1 MAQQR
6 VEELATVVVNAGYHL
21 HRDVGPGLLEL
32 VYHAILFDR
41 LLDAGLQVESERSVD
56 IQIDGKTYANAFKAD
71 LIVENLLLIELKSVE
86 RMAPV
91 HVKQT
96 LTYIR
101 VLNLPLGLL
110 INVGAARYREGIKR
124 IMNDHAPQ

>member
-21 HRDVGPGLLEL
+21 HRDVGPGLLES

-101 VLNLPLGLL
+101 LLNLPLGLL
-110 INVGAARYREGIKR
+110 INFGAASYREGIKR